1 MASGLPHSNR
11 NPDILFA
18 GLITQVKTV
27 RPGLDVERLRRA
39 YDFSKAAHGYQLR
52 RSGDPY
58 ITHCVEV
65 GLILVEL
72 LESRVDETL
81 LTAALL
87 HDVVEDTKITLAEVE
102 QRFGVHV
109 SRLVDALT
117 KISGLSMSDRMHEQ
131 ANTFRKM
138 LLSMAKDIRVVLIK
152 LADRL
157 HNMRTLEHL
166 KRERAVE
173 IASETIDIYAPLA
186 HRLGIATVKWELEDL
201 AFKHSNPDL
210 YRELAKK
217 VEMRR
222 FERERFIEEVKD
234 GLHKKLVQMGIKAE
248 VAGRPK
254 HFYSIAKKM
263 QDQGRPFE
271 EIFDLLGIRIITTS
285 VDDCYKALG
294 AVHSLYTPI
303 HDRFTDYVATP
314 KSNMYQ
320 SLHTTVMAPG
330 NQMVEVQIRTREMHR
345 VAELGVAAHY
355 SYKEGG
361 EVDAEA
367 AVAWAAIMRQT
378 AQWSEEATTP
388 DEFLEYL
395 KIGLY
400 QDEVFVFTP
409 RGDLVHLPKGSTPI
423 DFAYHI
429 HTQVGERT
437 VGARVNN
444 RIVPLRHMLVS
455 GDHVEIITSQ
465 QGQPSADWLGFV
477 QTSRARSK
485 IRRWIKAQRH
495 EHSTALGREMFER
508 EVRRLRR
515 RPVKDEEL
523 ADLGQGLGIETVEA
537 LFAALA
543 NGEVSLRQLIQ
554 KAYPE
559 EAEPERPRRSF
570 SLEGLRDLARL
581 PARGVSIQGLD
592 NLMIS
597 FAKCCMPVPGDRIT
611 GIITRGRGV
620 TVHRVNCPNAFDG
633 KVEPERQ
640 IRVDWNTDKE
650 QSFLVKLLV
659 SGVERRGLLA
669 DVAKAVSASDTNI
682 RRSDMGSEGGA
693 ARGTFYIE
701 VRNLRHLE
709 RVMRAVRD
717 VKGVDT
723 VERHQVF
730 GDAHLDDDLP
740 AEEEAS

>member
-1 MASGLPHSNR
+1 MSSLPPTNR

-18 GLITQVKTV
+18 GLLAQAKTV
-27 RPGLDVERLRRA
+27 RPGFDVERVRRA

-65 GLILVEL
+65 SLILVEL
-72 LESRVDETL
+72 LEARIDEIL
-81 LTAALL
+81 ISAALL
-87 HDVVEDTKITLAEVE
+87 HDVVEDTQISLAEVE
-102 QRFGVHV
+102 QRFGGQVA
-109 SRLVDALT
+109 RLVDALT
-117 KISGLSMSDRMHEQ
+117 KISGLSMNDRMHEQ

-138 LLSMAKDIRVVLIK
+138 LLSMAKDVRVVLIK

-173 IASETIDIYAPLA
+173 IASETLDIYAPLA
-186 HRLGIATVKWELEDL
+186 HRLGIAAVKWELEDL
-201 AFKHSNPDL
+201 AFKHLNPDL

-222 FERERFIEEVKD
+222 FERERYLEEVKEE
-234 GLHKKLVQMGIKAE
+234 LHRRLVQMGIKAE
-248 VAGRPK
+248 VIGRPK

-263 QDQGRPFE
+263 QDQSRPFE
-271 EIFDLLGIRIITTS
+271 EIYDLLGIRIITTS
-285 VDDCYKALG
+285 IDDCYKALG

-303 HDRFTDYVATP
+303 HDRFTDYIATP

-320 SLHTTVMAPG
+320 SLHTTVVAPR
-330 NQMVEVQIRTREMHR
+330 NQLVEIQIRTREMHR

-361 EVDAEA
+361 EVDQEA
-367 AVAWAAIMRQT
+367 AAAWAAIMRQT
-378 AQWSEEATTP
+378 AQWSEDATTP
-388 DEFLEYL
+388 DEFFEYL

-423 DFAYHI
+423 DFAYSI

-444 RIVPLRHMLVS
+444 RIVPLRTPLTS
-455 GDHVEIITSQ
+455 GDHVEIITST
-465 QGQPSADWLGFV
+465 QGQPSADWLGIV

-485 IRRWIKAQRH
+485 IRRWLKAQRQ
-495 EHSTALGREMFER
+495 EHSVALGQEIFEK

-515 RPVKDEEL
+515 RIPGPDEL
-523 ADLGQGLGIETVEA
+523 SDVAQGLGYETVDG
-537 LFAALA
+537 LLAALG
-543 NGEVSLRQLIQ
+543 NGEVSLKHVVA
-554 KAYPE
+554 KAFPD
-559 EAEPERPRRSF
+559 EAQAEERPRRPF
-570 SLEGLRDLARL
+570 SLEGLRDLAL

-620 TVHRVNCPNAFDG
+620 TVHRLNCPNAFDG
-633 KVEPERQ
+633 KVEPERR
-640 IRVDWNTDKE
+640 IRVDWNTDRE
-650 QSFLVKLLV
+650 QAFLVKLLV
-659 SGVERRGLLA
+659 TGVERRGLLA

-682 RRSDMGSEGGA
+682 RKSDMGSEGGA
-693 ARGTFYIE
+693 ARGTFFVE

-709 RVMRAVRD
+709 RVIRAVRE
-717 VKGVDT
+717 VKGVTD

-730 GDAHLDDDLP
+730 GDARIDDDLP
-740 AEEEAS
+740 AAEEEAS